1 MIEVM
6 AIAGARNCDT
16 QAVVGH
22 EPAERSRVLTRHEK
36 AKVQTTPTSLF
47 KTPAEVV
54 SCVDLSRAEKAAV
67 LKQWEI
73 DARLLQVAS
82 EEGMTGG
89 EGSQLAEV
97 KKAQK
102 TLGVEDLEE
111 DGAPNKT
118 GP

>member
-1 MIEVM
+1 M
-6 AIAGARNCDT
+6 
-16 QAVVGH
+16 
-22 EPAERSRVLTRHEK
+22 LTRHDK
-36 AKVQTTPTSLF
+36 AKALTTPTSLF

-54 SCVDLSRAEKAAV
+54 SCGDLSKDEKTAV

-97 KKAQK
+97 KKAQ
-102 TLGVEDLEE
+102 TSLGVEDLEE
-111 DGAPNKT
+111 DGARNKT

>member
-1 MIEVM
+1 MLTTNDKANALI
-6 AIAGARNCDT
+6 T
-16 QAVVGH
+16 
-22 EPAERSRVLTRHEK
+22 PA
-36 AKVQTTPTSLF
+36 SLF
-47 KTPAEVV
+47 KTPSEVV
-54 SCVDLSRAEKAAV
+54 SCVDLSKAEKAAV

-82 EEGMTGG
+82 EEGMSGG
-89 EGSQLAEV
+89 ELNQLAEV

-102 TLGVEDLEE
+102 LLGVDDLQA

>member
-1 MIEVM
+1 M
-6 AIAGARNCDT
+6 
-16 QAVVGH
+16 
-22 EPAERSRVLTRHEK
+22 LTTHEK
-36 AKVQTTPTSLF
+36 AKALTTPTSVF
-47 KTPAEVV
+47 KTPGEVV
-54 SCVDLSRAEKAAV
+54 SCVDLSKAEKAAV

-89 EGSQLAEV
+89 EPSHLLEV

-102 TLGVEDLEE
+102 SLGVEDLEE
-111 DGAPNKT
+111 DGARNKT

>member
-1 MIEVM
+1 M
-6 AIAGARNCDT
+6 
-16 QAVVGH
+16 
-22 EPAERSRVLTRHEK
+22 LTTHDK
-36 AKVQTTPTSLF
+36 AKALTTPTSVF
-47 KTPAEVV
+47 KTPGEVV
-54 SCVDLSRAEKAAV
+54 SCVDLSKAEKAAV

-89 EGSQLAEV
+89 EPSHLVEV

-102 TLGVEDLEE
+102 SLGVEVLEE
-111 DGAPNKT
+111 DGARNKT

>member
-1 MIEVM
+1 M
-6 AIAGARNCDT
+6 
-16 QAVVGH
+16 
-22 EPAERSRVLTRHEK
+22 LTRQEK
-36 AKVQTTPTSLF
+36 SRARTTPTSQF

-54 SCVDLSRAEKAAV
+54 SSVDLSKAEKAAV

-102 TLGVEDLEE
+102 VLGVEDLEE
-111 DGAPNKT
+111 GGVRNKT